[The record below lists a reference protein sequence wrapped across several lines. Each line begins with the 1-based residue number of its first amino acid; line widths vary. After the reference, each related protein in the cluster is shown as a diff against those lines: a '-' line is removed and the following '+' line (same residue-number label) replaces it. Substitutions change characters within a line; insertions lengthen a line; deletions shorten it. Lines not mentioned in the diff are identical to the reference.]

1 MPHSLVLN
9 LIPESPIYPQ
19 FVTGRHLHALFLT
32 LVSSVDIELGNYLHE
47 SNPNKA
53 FTLSPLQVYRHPNKP
68 HNYLQWEYLEPIMAG
83 TSCWWRISL
92 LDDTLFGKLTK
103 LWLNLNPKQP
113 WHLGSANLYITGIQG
128 TPQSTQPWAN
138 ACSYEQLYE
147 EASES
152 DRSISFQL
160 STPLCFRQ
168 GKFDN
173 PLPSKE
179 SVFKSLLNSWNK
191 YSNLPIE
198 ADILESIYPSFFN
211 IKTEIF
217 RTYQDSFIGAVGSIK
232 YQVLGNVEPST
243 IKQINTLAD
252 FAIYCGLGRKTT
264 MGMGMARRETRY
276 IASVQK

>member
-9 LIPESPIYPQ
+9 LVPESPIYPQ

-47 SNPNKA
+47 SHANKA

-68 HNYLQWEYLEPIMAG
+68 ERYLQWEHPEPILAG

-92 LDDTLFGKLTK
+92 LDDTLFSKLTK

-128 TPQSTQPWAN
+128 TPQSIQPWAN
-138 ACSYEQLYE
+138 ACSYEKLYE
-147 EASES
+147 EASDR

-160 STPLCFRQ
+160 ATPVSFRQ

-173 PLPSKE
+173 PLPTRD
-179 SVFKSLLNSWNK
+179 SVFKSLLNNWNK
-191 YSNLPIE
+191 YSQIE
-198 ADILESIYPSFFN
+198 FNSLDSEAIYPSFFN
-211 IKTEIF
+211 IKTEII
-217 RTYQDSFIGAVGSIK
+217 RNYQGSFIGCVGNIK
-232 YQVLGNVEPST
+232 YQLLGDLDSKY
-243 IKQINTLAD
+243 IQQINALANY
-252 FAIYCGLGRKTT
+252 AVYCGLGRKTT